1 MIISHKHKFIFI
13 HIQKCAGTSI
23 TYALNKYLGEEDIVL
38 GCTPQGEK
46 LSAVWGK
53 TKGLYKHV
61 NSANAKA
68 VLGEK
73 IWNEYFKFSFIRNPW
88 DLVVST
94 YHWWLETSWD
104 DEQQTGQK
112 VRALKNFEEYV
123 FSLYLRTET
132 CSEYIMDGK
141 GNCLVDFIGRQESLE
156 RDFAYICGRLNLPN
170 IELPQKNASQH
181 RDFRSYYSQAMQETV
196 AQKFK
201 WDLKNFQY
209 SFS

>member
-23 TYALNKYLGEEDIVL
+23 TYALNKYLGEQDLVL
-38 GCTPQGEK
+38 GCTPEGEE
-46 LSAVWGK
+46 LSAIWGK

-61 NSANAKA
+61 NSANAKGI
-68 VLGEK
+68 LGNK

-104 DEQQTGQK
+104 DEQQTGKK
-112 VRALKNFEEYV
+112 VRNLNNFEEYV
-123 FSLYLRTET
+123 FSPYLRTET

-141 GNCLVDFIGRQESLE
+141 GNCLIDFIGRQESLE

-170 IELPQKNASQH
+170 LELPQKNASQH
-181 RDFRSYYSQAMQETV
+181 HDFRIYYNQAMREIV

-209 SFS
+209 SF